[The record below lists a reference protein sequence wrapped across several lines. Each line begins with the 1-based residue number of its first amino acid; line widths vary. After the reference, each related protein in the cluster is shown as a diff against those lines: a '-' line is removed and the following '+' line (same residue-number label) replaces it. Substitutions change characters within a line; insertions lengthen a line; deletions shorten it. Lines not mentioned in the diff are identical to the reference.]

1 MVGKFFSEISKN
13 AQTLTH
19 KIHVRSALN
28 PILWLTLITTPLCW
42 GFAYLYP
49 AFQSLLIYAG
59 LFPPGVAIIGFFY
72 FMLCDSPKLQSEDYQ
87 IKHEALQMMQAGD
100 KWKLIV
106 PPELGYGAAG
116 VGPIP
121 GNTTLIFEVELIK
134 IGQ

>member
-1 MVGKFFSEISKN
+1 VGKFFSEISKN

-87 IKHEALQMMQAGD
+87 IKHEALQMMQS
-100 KWKLIV
+100 KK
-106 PPELGYGAAG
+106 GATEVDLEA
-116 VGPIP
+116 
-121 GNTTLIFEVELIK
+121 VELIANPSVR
-134 IGQ
+134 QLENE